1 MNRFRIS
8 KKTNFEKKHEKSFGN
23 EKKPYV
29 CNAKVKQEGGESVRF
44 ALQSGHFLCPNAATD
59 MAVCQPRDTVV
70 MACQS
75 SCMTLAAGSGAPL
88 FSCHML
94 KIQDMQN
101 EQRTAGETAQRT
113 LVIFRDCHSKNNI
126 VIPIVCD
133 YEERFYRH
141 FAHRM
146 GWLCTIR
153 KPVAHTELTKATV
166 WRKPVAIA
174 ARPRPQLGGTFNLAL
189 TEIRKGGVA

>member
-1 MNRFRIS
+1 M
-8 KKTNFEKKHEKSFGN
+8 K
-23 EKKPYV
+23 KKPYV
-29 CNAKVKQEGGESVRF
+29 CNAKVNPQGGESVRF
-44 ALQSGHFLCPNAATD
+44 ALQSGHFFFFFFAID
-59 MAVCQPRDTVV
+59 MAVRQPRDTVV
-70 MACQS
+70 MACQP
-75 SCMTLAAGSGAPL
+75 CGRTLAAGSGAPL
-88 FSCHML
+88 FSCHVL
-94 KIQDMQN
+94 KNNHIMQN

-113 LVIFRDCHSKNNI
+113 LVIFRDCHKKNNI

-153 KPVAHTELTKATV
+153 KPKAHTELTKATV

-174 ARPRPQLGGTFNLAL
+174 ARPRPQLGGAFNLTL
-189 TEIRKGGVA
+189 TEIKEGGVA